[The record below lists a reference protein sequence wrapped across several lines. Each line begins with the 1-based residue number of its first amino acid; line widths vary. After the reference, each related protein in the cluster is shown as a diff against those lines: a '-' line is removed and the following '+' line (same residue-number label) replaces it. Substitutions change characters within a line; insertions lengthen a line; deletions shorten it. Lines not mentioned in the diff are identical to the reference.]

1 MALRLFID
9 HCVPFSVARAL
20 ETAGHEALLLR
31 DHLPTD
37 APDSDVIA
45 EAQQLD
51 AVLVTLN
58 GDFADLVAYPPE
70 RYGGIVG
77 LQVRIRPEAVPALT
91 ARLLDLLRAHPQ
103 AGYFAGKLF
112 LVEPHRV
119 ARQSVPRSKRSRR
132 RRTWRATALRTS

>member
-9 HCVPFSVARAL
+9 HCVPLSIARAL
-20 ETAGHEALLLR
+20 EAEGYEVLLLR

-37 APDSDVIA
+37 APDADVIA
-45 EAQQLD
+45 EAQRSE

-70 RYGGIVG
+70 RYGGILA
-77 LQVRIRPEAVPALT
+77 LQVRNRPQAVPTLI
-91 ARLLDLLRAHPQ
+91 ARLLDLLRAHTH
-103 AGYFAGKLF
+103 ASYYTGKLF

-119 ARQSVPRSKRSRR
+119 RVRG
-132 RRTWRATALRTS
+132 